1 MNPNGF
7 LKYAEI
13 FVENMDQ
20 IQKAIIS
27 CIINNDIPK
36 SDHIAIE
43 IGCKSVIVTSILQY
57 YHNLGYINAPT
68 FIKGNVEVFEI
79 KSLGKRN
86 FRELLS

>member
-68 FIKGNVEVFEI
+68 FINGNVEVFEI